1 MHGHKCA
8 GHRSPKQSDAPPI
21 PGMLPEP
28 SPAPSQAE
36 ANTEDTGVAP
46 IDPHVLNAI
55 CSEIS
60 NLCFEMAKDLDV
72 KLDIED
78 LRNSNKLMHE
88 SIERV
93 EDSLNAEFCCFE
105 NTVMTAIN
113 NLTSKVNSGEKPI
126 QYTGFQLEALAGKG
140 KQSNKIQSSLN
151 VATGDQDVDNL
162 TQEELSGG
170 VHIFPIAKGKAPE
183 YSQLV
188 MSLLKTHVD
197 NMQAPTMALVQIEVN
212 PLVDKLSEVLAV
224 HMGKISEKLDSLTS
238 TPPSQGGEPVD
249 TGPSAAANNEVEMVE
264 GPMLPDLE

>member
-162 TQEELSGG
+162 TQEELS
-170 VHIFPIAKGKAPE
+170 
-183 YSQLV
+183 
-188 MSLLKTHVD
+188 
-197 NMQAPTMALVQIEVN
+197 
-212 PLVDKLSEVLAV
+212 
-224 HMGKISEKLDSLTS
+224 
-238 TPPSQGGEPVD
+238 
-249 TGPSAAANNEVEMVE
+249 
-264 GPMLPDLE
+264 